1 METELRELRRNMDN
15 GAQAVE
21 DLQSRRLMSTAEFKA
36 LLDAIDGLE
45 HEDQQEIDLVE
56 GLIKDRTLQSKEDI
70 LHPRND
76 YKTRMISDQSVEGL
90 LDVKSTPN
98 G

>member
-45 HEDQQEIDLVE
+45 HEDQ
-56 GLIKDRTLQSKEDI
+56 
-70 LHPRND
+70 
-76 YKTRMISDQSVEGL
+76 
-90 LDVKSTPN
+90 
-98 G
+98 